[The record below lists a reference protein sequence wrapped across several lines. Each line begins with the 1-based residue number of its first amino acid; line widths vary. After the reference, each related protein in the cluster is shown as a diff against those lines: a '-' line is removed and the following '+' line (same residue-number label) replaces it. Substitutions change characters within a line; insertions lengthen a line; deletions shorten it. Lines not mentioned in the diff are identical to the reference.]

1 MVLNKIDPTKE
12 ELELIF
18 SLIKYL
24 IEKGSVTKDEMY
36 LHLNK
41 NEKDVDSILFYL
53 EYLDFININENKISL
68 KSHSYSLFSDIVL
81 FHSNTESFIKN
92 IFINQTK
99 LNDNAFSIPAFLFPL
114 LVVRA
119 IFPYIGLIL
128 KDLDTKK
135 LVKLS
140 GEKKKFLFDFFSPF
154 KYSYE
159 DLVKEYKSIT
169 FTSEELYELWFALNR
184 ILISVINTDSKYGL
198 TNYNKQAPYKKQ
210 VKIID
215 KLEVGKKYDANGLV
229 SISRITEKEKP
240 SEFIE
245 TYKIIEKEGQN
256 ELKNMVKIIIEKSQY
271 ITYIN
276 NKLDEYKLE
285 KIHDFNINILKLKQY
300 IEHNYKNNNHLK
312 FNLYENAVEWIDEE
326 KKLTNPSIYI
336 LHNGIYI
343 NKNDKDKLNSYKINI
358 QIKYIVNVLK
368 QIEGALT

>member
-229 SISRITEKEKP
+229 SISRIT
-240 SEFIE
+240 
-245 TYKIIEKEGQN
+245 
-256 ELKNMVKIIIEKSQY
+256 
-271 ITYIN
+271 
-276 NKLDEYKLE
+276 
-285 KIHDFNINILKLKQY
+285 
-300 IEHNYKNNNHLK
+300 
-312 FNLYENAVEWIDEE
+312 
-326 KKLTNPSIYI
+326 
-336 LHNGIYI
+336 
-343 NKNDKDKLNSYKINI
+343 
-358 QIKYIVNVLK
+358 
-368 QIEGALT
+368 